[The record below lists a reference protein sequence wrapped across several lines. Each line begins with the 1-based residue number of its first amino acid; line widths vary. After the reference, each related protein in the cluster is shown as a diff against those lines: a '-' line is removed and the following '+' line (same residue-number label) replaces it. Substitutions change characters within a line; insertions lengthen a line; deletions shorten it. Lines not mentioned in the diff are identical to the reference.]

1 MTNRIHFNAFGGGL
15 YPGGLIIGCVFFF
28 TRGWACNRATSF
40 PGLFSPGKTALGTR
54 LPRDGPATGW
64 ATSFPRSSPTRPCEA
79 ERVSF
84 PRPWDWGLRR
94 RTNLHAVFDSWS
106 VEKWLTFPAR
116 ICLLEAFTCKKFG
129 KLVSFVLSVIHKG
142 YLSENVYLCFPYK
155 DQNCNAK
162 VKFLDLA

>member
-1 MTNRIHFNAFGGGL
+1 MLLEGGFIRGGGGA
-15 YPGGLIIGCVFFF
+15 YNWICFFVYKGTGLQ
-28 TRGWACNRATSF
+28 
-40 PGLFSPGKTALGTR
+40 LGN
-54 LPRDGPATGW
+54 LV
-64 ATSFPRSSPTRPCEA
+64 PRSSPTRPCEA

-94 RTNLHAVFDSWS
+94 RTSLHAVFDSWS

-142 YLSENVYLCFPYK
+142 YL
-155 DQNCNAK
+155 
-162 VKFLDLA
+162 